1 MYMYHVS
8 STPIKTEHS
17 HYSREFFHAHLKS
30 ISSVSCSK
38 NRSDPYHFRFVLHV
52 LDFIQLEL
60 LYTLH
65 TIYTF
70 CIWFLSLSIIKK
82 FFSSMLLNVTFVE
95 WHSLYCRVVFH
106 CGNIHSCF
114 CIQYIIYLSFH
125 PWWVLE
131 LFQLFYCQ
139 WSWYEPSLWAFIW
152 ICVWYIFFSLGEI
165 PKDTL
170 IGLYG

>member
-65 TIYTF
+65 TVYTF
-70 CIWFLSLSIIKK
+70 CIWFLLLSIIKK

-95 WHSLYCRVVFH
+95 WTFIVLQSSISLWEYT
-106 CGNIHSCF
+106 
-114 CIQYIIYLSFH
+114 
-125 PWWVLE
+125 
-131 LFQLFYCQ
+131 QLFLY
-139 WSWYEPSLWAFIW
+139 SIYNLFILSPLMGAW
-152 ICVWYIFFSLGEI
+152 VISTFLLSVKLIWTIIMSVYMDVCMVYIFFSWRN
-165 PKDTL
+165 T
-170 IGLYG
+170 

>member
-17 HYSREFFHAHLKS
+17 HYSREFFHAQLKS

-65 TIYTF
+65 TVYTF
-70 CIWFLSLSIIKK
+70 CLWFLLLSIIKK
-82 FFSSMLLNVTFVE
+82 FFSSMLLNETFVE
-95 WHSLYCRVVFH
+95 
-106 CGNIHSCF
+106 
-114 CIQYIIYLSFH
+114 
-125 PWWVLE
+125 
-131 LFQLFYCQ
+131 
-139 WSWYEPSLWAFIW
+139 
-152 ICVWYIFFSLGEI
+152 
-165 PKDTL
+165 
-170 IGLYG
+170 

>member
-65 TIYTF
+65 TVYTF
-70 CIWFLSLSIIKK
+70 CRWFLLLSIIKK

-95 WHSLYCRVVFH
+95 WTFIVLQSSISLWEYT
-106 CGNIHSCF
+106 
-114 CIQYIIYLSFH
+114 
-125 PWWVLE
+125 
-131 LFQLFYCQ
+131 QLFLY
-139 WSWYEPSLWAFIW
+139 SIYNLFILSPLMGAW
-152 ICVWYIFFSLGEI
+152 VISTFLLSVKLIWTIIMSVYMDVCMVYIFFSWRN
-165 PKDTL
+165 T
-170 IGLYG
+170 